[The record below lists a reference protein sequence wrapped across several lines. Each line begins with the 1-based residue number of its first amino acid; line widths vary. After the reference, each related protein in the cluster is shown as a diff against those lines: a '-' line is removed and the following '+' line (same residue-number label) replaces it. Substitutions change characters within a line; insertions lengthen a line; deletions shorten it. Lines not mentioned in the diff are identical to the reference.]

1 MRQDLNEF
9 VDIIKS
15 ENLIEKFPNHDIY
28 LMGNFPFNETQD
40 VDITIIGEVTTEIAN
55 KWYDIVVGFLE
66 KGYDYKLDPV
76 LSPNTNLFKHIS
88 RFNECNDDIYYFDE
102 EITRYKLWPQIDN
115 EYHGREAVKISDR
128 LYKVKQIFARKD
140 IKYKERKWT
149 YPILFSDLIK
159 LCR

>member
-15 ENLIEKFPNHDIY
+15 DKIIEKFPNHDIY
-28 LMGNFPFNETQD
+28 LMGNFPFNETRD
-40 VDITIIGEVTTEIAN
+40 IDITIIGEVTTEIAN
-55 KWYDIVVGFLE
+55 QWYDIFWEYEE
-66 KGYDYKLDPV
+66 KYAYKLDPV

-88 RFNECNDDIYYFDE
+88 RFNECTDDIYYFDE
-102 EITRYKLWPQIDN
+102 EITRYKLWPQKDN